1 MKKRRLNVFSSVG
14 PGLSEERL
22 TRIMAAVEEIQNVQ
36 LPAQRESNVI
46 AVTLKVNAVK
56 SQAPSKIEI
65 ISLSK
70 CN

>member
-1 MKKRRLNVFSSVG
+1 MFSSCG

-22 TRIMAAVEEIQNVQ
+22 TKIMAAVEEIQNSQ
-36 LPAQRESNVI
+36 LPAQREANVI

-56 SQAPSKIEI
+56 SQAPSIQYHVNG
-65 ISLSK
+65 K